1 MEVSSDITLA
11 TLRTVFT
18 AATQFLEQNRGIFFV
33 FQEDA
38 Q

>member
-1 MEVSSDITLA
+1 MEVLSDTTLA
-11 TLRTVFT
+11 TLPTVFT
-18 AATQFLEQNRGIFFV
+18 AATQFPAQNKGIFFV